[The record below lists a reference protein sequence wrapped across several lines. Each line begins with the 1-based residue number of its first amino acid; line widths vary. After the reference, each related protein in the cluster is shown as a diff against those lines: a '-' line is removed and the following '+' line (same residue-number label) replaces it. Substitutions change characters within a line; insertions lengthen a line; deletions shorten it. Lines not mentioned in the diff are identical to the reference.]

1 MARLS
6 VAAAENVLA
15 GLDGRLDPALVVNAA
30 VLGGGGWGGVVW
42 GGGGGGGGR
51 CTD

>member
-15 GLDGRLDPALVVNAA
+15 GLDGRLDPALVVNAE
-30 VLGGGGWGGVVW
+30 VLGG
-42 GGGGGGGGR
+42 
-51 CTD
+51 